1 MDGIEEILNPAASN
15 TINLFDITIN
25 FVIGA
30 FLSFILV
37 FTYLRC
43 SNTVSNRENF
53 SKNFIILILS
63 TTFIISIIKSSIA
76 LSLGLVGALSIVR
89 FRTAIKE
96 PEEILYFLI
105 CIAIGIGLGAN
116 QKMITLISFSM
127 ITFFIWL
134 KFLLNRNTKSDF
146 KNAQI
151 IVVTNKKKEKH
162 DFSELVKTLEEHTKY
177 LKLIRLDE
185 TSFSY
190 EATFEGEFVNYDS
203 LNKLRGYEVFRYKEV
218 ELNIINNHN
227 G

>member
-151 IVVTNKKKEKH
+151 IVVTNKKKK
-162 DFSELVKTLEEHTKY
+162 SM
-177 LKLIRLDE
+177 
-185 TSFSY
+185 
-190 EATFEGEFVNYDS
+190 TFQN
-203 LNKLRGYEVFRYKEV
+203 
-218 ELNIINNHN
+218 
-227 G
+227 